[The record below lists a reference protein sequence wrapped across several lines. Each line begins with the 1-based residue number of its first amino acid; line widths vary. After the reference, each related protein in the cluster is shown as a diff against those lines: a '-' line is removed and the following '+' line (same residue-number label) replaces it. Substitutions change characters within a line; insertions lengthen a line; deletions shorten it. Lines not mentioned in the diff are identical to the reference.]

1 MVSFMVSESRFCT
14 RFMVSS
20 TEISKNPHI
29 ISRIIERM
37 ELAELDRVHFGEF
50 GDFSLSFEV
59 VYRMKTPDCV
69 KYRDT
74 QQDINFAVVEAFE
87 KEGIQMASQPRQST

>member
-1 MVSFMVSESRFCT
+1 
-14 RFMVSS
+14 MVSS

-37 ELAELDRVHFGEF
+37 ELAELDRVHFREF
-50 GDFSLSFEV
+50 GDFSLNFEV
-59 VYRMKTPDCV
+59 VYHMKTPDCV

-74 QQDINFAVVEAFE
+74 QQDINFAIVEAFE
-87 KEGIQMASQPRQST
+87 KEGIQMASQPR

>member
-1 MVSFMVSESRFCT
+1 MSFMASESRFYT

-37 ELAELDRVHFGEF
+37 ALTELDRVHFREF
-50 GDFSLSFEV
+50 GDFSLNFEV
-59 VYRMKTPDCV
+59 VYHMKTPDCV

-74 QQDINFAVVEAFE
+74 QQDINFAIVEAFE
-87 KEGIQMASQPRQST
+87 KEGIQMASQPRRST

>member
-1 MVSFMVSESRFCT
+1 MVSESRFCT

-37 ELAELDRVHFGEF
+37 ELAELDRVHFREF
-50 GDFSLSFEV
+50 GDFSLNFEV
-59 VYRMKTPDCV
+59 VYHMKTPDCV
-69 KYRDT
+69 RYRDT
-74 QQDINFAVVEAFE
+74 QQDINFAIVEAFE
-87 KEGIQMASQPRQST
+87 KEGIQMTFRTQTIHLNK